1 MVLMDIY
8 LATEH
13 AYHFIPQ
20 FNVEVARDRVEQ
32 KKVNLIA
39 GTLGSLFSRAKPE
52 DLQLAAVE
60 NRVEPFWLLE
70 ASSRTV
76 YDRARTYTIPA
87 GGSEVRSVTVMGT
100 DFPVVPQPKGDNAFT
115 FTGVEH
121 CVQEL
126 KSRQTFDGITGTKV
140 DLLKYAG
147 AAKTEIADLTTF
159 APEGVLVVPPQ
170 VKANAV
176 VRQVTADV
184 VQPVQNV
191 QTIHEERVDI
201 ETVDLNFRPIYAF
214 EYEWAAKNKRV
225 VIEFDPLTGEIRS
238 GGKRWSD
245 QIKSMVT
252 RDLIFDI
259 TADAF
264 GTLVPGG
271 SIAVKLVKAV
281 VDRKK

>member
-1 MVLMDIY
+1 MDIY

-52 DLQLAAVE
+52 DLQLATVE

-76 YDRARTYTIPA
+76 YDRARTFTIPA
-87 GGSEVRSVTVMGT
+87 SGAEVRSVTVMGT

-115 FTGVEH
+115 LSGVEH

-126 KSRQTFDGITGTKV
+126 KSRQTFDGITGAKV

-214 EYEWAAKNKRV
+214 EYEWAAKNRRV

>member
-1 MVLMDIY
+1 MDIY

-20 FNVEVARDRVEQ
+20 FSVDVARDRVEQ
-32 KKVNLIA
+32 KKLNLVA

-52 DLQLAAVE
+52 ELQLATVE
-60 NRVEPFWLLE
+60 NRVEPFWLLD
-70 ASSRTV
+70 ASSRTL
-76 YDRARTYTIPA
+76 YDRARTYTVPA
-87 GGSEVRSVTVMGT
+87 SGAEVKSVTVVGQ
-100 DFPVVPQPKGDNAFT
+100 DFPTVPQPKSGYAFT
-115 FTGVEH
+115 LTGIEH
-121 CVQEL
+121 CLQEL
-126 KSRQTFDGITGTKV
+126 QSRQTFDGITGNKV
-140 DLLKYAG
+140 DLLKYAS
-147 AAKTEIADLTTF
+147 AAKTEIADINTF

-176 VRQVTADV
+176 VRQVTAEV

-201 ETVDLNFRPIYAF
+201 QTIDLNFRPIYAF
-214 EYEWAAKNKRV
+214 EYEWTTKNKKV
-225 VIEFDPLTGEIRS
+225 VIEFDPLTGEMHT

-245 QIKSMVT
+245 QIKGLLT
-252 RDLIFDI
+252 RDLLFDV

-264 GTLVPGG
+264 GTIIPGG

>member
-1 MVLMDIY
+1 MEIY

-32 KKVNLIA
+32 KKVSLIA

-52 DLQLAAVE
+52 DLQLATVE

-76 YDRARTYTIPA
+76 YDRARTFTIPA
-87 GGSEVRSVTVMGT
+87 SGAEVRSVTVIGT
-100 DFPVVPQPKGDNAFT
+100 DFPVIPQPKGDNAFT
-115 FTGVEH
+115 LTGVEH

-126 KSRQTFDGITGTKV
+126 KSRQTFDGITGAKT

-201 ETVDLNFRPIYAF
+201 ETIDLNFRPIYAF
-214 EYEWAAKNKRV
+214 EYQWAAKNKQV
-225 VIEFDPLTGEIRS
+225 VIEFDPLTGEMRT
-238 GGKRWSD
+238 GGKTWSD
-245 QIKSMVT
+245 QIKGLVT

-259 TADAF
+259 TADTF
-264 GTLVPGG
+264 GMIVPGG

>member
-1 MVLMDIY
+1 MDIY
-8 LATEH
+8 LANEH
-13 AYHFIPQ
+13 AYHYIPQ
-20 FNVEVARDRVEQ
+20 FTIDVARDRVEQ
-32 KKVNLIA
+32 KKVNLIT

-52 DLQLAAVE
+52 ELQLATVE

-70 ASSRTV
+70 ASSRTT
-76 YDRARTYTIPA
+76 YDRARTYNITASGAEVKSVSILGTEFPA
-87 GGSEVRSVTVMGT
+87 
-100 DFPVVPQPKGDNAFT
+100 VPQSKGSPTFT
-115 FTGVEH
+115 FTGVER

-126 KSRQTFDGITGTKV
+126 QARQTFDGITGKKV

-147 AAKTEIADLTTF
+147 SAKTEIADINTF

-176 VRQVTADV
+176 VRQVTAEV
-184 VQPVQNV
+184 VQPAQNV
-191 QTIHEERVDI
+191 QAIHEERVNI
-201 ETVDLNFRPIYAF
+201 ETIDLNFRPIYAF

-225 VIEFDPLTGEIRS
+225 VVEFDPLTGEIRT

-245 QIKSMVT
+245 QIKGLVT

-264 GTLVPGG
+264 GTIVPGG
-271 SIAVKLVKAV
+271 SIAVKLVNAV

>member
-1 MVLMDIY
+1 MEIY

-13 AYHFIPQ
+13 VYHFIPQ
-20 FNVEVARDRVEQ
+20 FSIDVARDRVEQ

-52 DLQLAAVE
+52 ELQLASVE
-60 NRVEPFWLLE
+60 NRVEPFWFVE
-70 ASSRTV
+70 AASRTV
-76 YDRARTYTIPA
+76 YDRARTYTVTA
-87 GGSEVRSVTVMGT
+87 SGTEVKSVSLLGT
-100 DFPVVPQPKGDNAFT
+100 DFPAVPQPKGGPTLT

-121 CVQEL
+121 CTQEL
-126 KSRQTFDGITGTKV
+126 ESRQTFDGITGSKV

-147 AAKTEIADLTTF
+147 AAKTEIADINTF

-176 VRQVTADV
+176 VRQVTAEV

-191 QTIHEERVDI
+191 QAIHEERVDI
-201 ETVDLNFRPIYAF
+201 QTIDLNFRPIYAF
-214 EYEWAAKNKRV
+214 EYEWAAKNKRA
-225 VIEFDPLTGEIRS
+225 VIEFDPLTGELHS

-245 QIKSMVT
+245 QIKGLVT

-264 GTLVPGG
+264 GTIVPGG

-281 VDRKK
+281 VDRRK

>member
-1 MVLMDIY
+1 MDIY

-39 GTLGSLFSRAKPE
+39 GTLGTLFSRAKPE
-52 DLQLAAVE
+52 DLQLATVE

-76 YDRARTYTIPA
+76 YDRARTYTIAA
-87 GGSEVRSVTVMGT
+87 GGAEVRSVTVMGT

-115 FTGVEH
+115 LTGVEH
-121 CVQEL
+121 CIQEL
-126 KSRQTFDGITGTKV
+126 KSRQTFDGITGAKT

-147 AAKTEIADLTTF
+147 SAKTEIADLATF

-176 VRQVTADV
+176 VRQVTAEV

-191 QTIHEERVDI
+191 QTIHEERVDV
-201 ETVDLNFRPIYAF
+201 ETIDLNFRPIYAF

-225 VIEFDPLTGEIRS
+225 VIEFDPLTGEMHT

-264 GTLVPGG
+264 GTIVPGG

>member
-1 MVLMDIY
+1 MEIY

-20 FNVEVARDRVEQ
+20 FTVDVARDRVEQ

-52 DLQLAAVE
+52 ELQLATVE

-76 YDRARTYTIPA
+76 YDRARTYTISVS
-87 GGSEVRSVTVMGT
+87 GSEVRSVTLMGT
-100 DFPVVPQPKGDNAFT
+100 DFPAVPQSKGEPAFT
-115 FTGVEH
+115 LTGVEH
-121 CVQEL
+121 CTQEL
-126 KSRQTFDGITGTKV
+126 QSRQTFDGITGAKV
-140 DLLKYAG
+140 DLLKYSG
-147 AAKTEIADLTTF
+147 SAKTEIADINSF
-159 APEGVLVVPPQ
+159 APEGILVVPPQ

-201 ETVDLNFRPIYAF
+201 KTIDLNFRPIYAF
-214 EYEWAAKNKRV
+214 EYEWTSKNKRA
-225 VIEFDPLTGEIRS
+225 VIEFDPLTGEMRT

-245 QIKSMVT
+245 QIKGLVT

-259 TADAF
+259 TADTF
-264 GTLVPGG
+264 GMIVPGG

>member
-1 MVLMDIY
+1 MDIY

-20 FNVEVARDRVEQ
+20 FSPDVARDRVEQ

-39 GTLGSLFSRAKPE
+39 GTLGSLFSRSKPE
-52 DLQLAAVE
+52 ELQLVTME
-60 NRVEPFWLLE
+60 NRVEPFWLLA
-70 ASSRTV
+70 ASSRTS
-76 YDRARTYTIPA
+76 YDRAHTYTVTA
-87 GGSEVRSVTVMGT
+87 GGAEVKSVTLLGQEVI
-100 DFPVVPQPKGDNAFT
+100 VKPQPKGAPAFAL
-115 FTGVEH
+115 TGVEH
-121 CVQEL
+121 CIQEL
-126 KSRQTFDGITGTKV
+126 RTQQTFDGITGATV
-140 DLLKYAG
+140 DLLKYSNF
-147 AAKTEIADLTTF
+147 AKTEISDITSF
-159 APEGVLVVPPQ
+159 APADVLVLPPQ

-176 VRQVTADV
+176 VRQVTAQV
-184 VQPVQNV
+184 VQPVQDV
-191 QTIHEERVDI
+191 QAILEERVDI

-225 VIEFDPLTGEIRS
+225 VIEFDPLTGEMHT
-238 GGKRWSD
+238 GGKTWSD
-245 QIKSMVT
+245 QIKSLVT

-264 GTLVPGG
+264 GTIVPGG

>member
-1 MVLMDIY
+1 MDIY

-20 FNVEVARDRVEQ
+20 FSVDVARDRVEQ
-32 KKVNLIA
+32 KKLNLVA

-52 DLQLAAVE
+52 ELQLATVE
-60 NRVEPFWLLE
+60 NRVEPFWLLD
-70 ASSRTV
+70 ASSRTL
-76 YDRARTYTIPA
+76 YDRARTYTVPA
-87 GGSEVRSVTVMGT
+87 SGAEVKSVTVVGQ
-100 DFPVVPQPKGDNAFT
+100 DFPTVPQPKGGYAFT
-115 FTGVEH
+115 LTGIEH
-121 CVQEL
+121 CLQEL
-126 KSRQTFDGITGTKV
+126 QSRQTFDGITGNKV
-140 DLLKYAG
+140 DLLKYAS
-147 AAKTEIADLTTF
+147 AAKTEIADINTF

-176 VRQVTADV
+176 VRQVTAEV

-201 ETVDLNFRPIYAF
+201 QTIDLNFRPIYAF
-214 EYEWAAKNKRV
+214 EYEWTTKNKKV
-225 VIEFDPLTGEIRS
+225 VIEFDPLTGEMHT

-245 QIKSMVT
+245 QIKGLLT
-252 RDLIFDI
+252 RDLLFDV

-264 GTLVPGG
+264 GTIIPGG

>member
-1 MVLMDIY
+1 MEIY

-20 FNVEVARDRVEQ
+20 FTVDVARDRVEQ

-52 DLQLAAVE
+52 ELQLATVE

-76 YDRARTYTIPA
+76 YDRARTYTVPIS
-87 GGSEVRSVTVMGT
+87 GSEVRSVTLMGT
-100 DFPVVPQPKGDNAFT
+100 DFPAVPQPKGESAFT
-115 FTGVEH
+115 LTGVEH
-121 CVQEL
+121 CTQEL
-126 KSRQTFDGITGTKV
+126 QSRQTFDGITGAKV
-140 DLLKYAG
+140 DLLKYSG
-147 AAKTEIADLTTF
+147 SAKTEIADINSF
-159 APEGVLVVPPQ
+159 APEGILVVPPQ

-201 ETVDLNFRPIYAF
+201 KTIDLNFRPIYAF
-214 EYEWAAKNKRV
+214 EYEWTSKNKRA
-225 VIEFDPLTGEIRS
+225 VIEFDPLTGEMRT

-245 QIKSMVT
+245 QIKGLVT

-259 TADAF
+259 TADTF
-264 GTLVPGG
+264 GMIVPGG

>member
-1 MVLMDIY
+1 MDIY

-13 AYHFIPQ
+13 AYHFVPQ
-20 FNVEVARDRVEQ
+20 FSIDVARDRVEQ

-52 DLQLAAVE
+52 ELQLATVE

-70 ASSRTV
+70 ASSRTT
-76 YDRARTYTIPA
+76 YDRARTYNIAASGTEVKSVAVLGTEFPA
-87 GGSEVRSVTVMGT
+87 
-100 DFPVVPQPKGDNAFT
+100 VPQSKGNPTFT
-115 FTGVEH
+115 LTGVER

-126 KSRQTFDGITGTKV
+126 QARQTFDGITGNKV
-140 DLLKYAG
+140 DFLKYAG
-147 AAKTEIADLTTF
+147 ATKTEITDINTF

-176 VRQVTADV
+176 VRQVTAEV

-191 QTIHEERVDI
+191 QAIHEERVII
-201 ETVDLNFRPIYAF
+201 ETIDLNFRPIYAF
-214 EYEWAAKNKRV
+214 EYEWTAKNKRA
-225 VIEFDPLTGEIRS
+225 VIEFDPLTGEMRT

-245 QIKSMVT
+245 QIKGLVT

-264 GTLVPGG
+264 GTIVPGG

>member
-1 MVLMDIY
+1 MDIY

-20 FNVEVARDRVEQ
+20 FSVDVARDRVEQ
-32 KKVNLIA
+32 KKMNLIA
-39 GTLGSLFSRAKPE
+39 GTLGSLFSRSKPE
-52 DLQLAAVE
+52 ELQLATVE

-70 ASSRTV
+70 ASSRTL
-76 YDRARTYTIPA
+76 YDRSRTYTVPA
-87 GGSEVRSVTVMGT
+87 SGPEVKSVTVMGQDLPT
-100 DFPVVPQPKGDNAFT
+100 VHQPKGGPAFII
-115 FTGVEH
+115 TGIEH
-121 CVQEL
+121 CIQEL
-126 KSRQTFDGITGTKV
+126 QTRQTFDGISGSKV
-140 DLLKYAG
+140 DYLKYVS
-147 AAKTEIADLTTF
+147 AAKTEIADLNTF

-176 VRQVTADV
+176 VRQVTAEV

-201 ETVDLNFRPIYAF
+201 LTIDLNFRPIYAF
-214 EYEWAAKNKRV
+214 EYEWTTKNKKV
-225 VIEFDPLTGEIRS
+225 VIEFDPLTGDMHT
-238 GGKRWSD
+238 GGKKWSD
-245 QIKSMVT
+245 QIKGLLT
-252 RDLIFDI
+252 RDLLFDV

-264 GTLVPGG
+264 GTIVPGG

>member
-1 MVLMDIY
+1 MDIY

-52 DLQLAAVE
+52 DLQLATVE

-76 YDRARTYTIPA
+76 YDRARTFTIPA
-87 GGSEVRSVTVMGT
+87 SGAEVRSVTVMGT

-115 FTGVEH
+115 LSGVEH

-126 KSRQTFDGITGTKV
+126 KSRQTFDGITGAKV

-176 VRQVTADV
+176 VRQVTAEV

>member
-1 MVLMDIY
+1 MEIY

-20 FNVEVARDRVEQ
+20 FSVDVARDRVEQ
-32 KKVNLIA
+32 KKVSLIA

-52 DLQLAAVE
+52 ELQLATVE

-76 YDRARTYTIPA
+76 YDRARTYTVPVS
-87 GGSEVRSVTVMGT
+87 GSEVRSVTLMGT
-100 DFPVVPQPKGDNAFT
+100 NFPAVPQSKGEPAFT
-115 FTGVEH
+115 LTGVEY
-121 CVQEL
+121 CIQEL
-126 KSRQTFDGITGTKV
+126 QSRQTFDGITGAKV
-140 DLLKYAG
+140 DLLKYSG
-147 AAKTEIADLTTF
+147 SAKTEIADINSF
-159 APEGVLVVPPQ
+159 APEGILVVPPQ

-201 ETVDLNFRPIYAF
+201 KTIDLNFRPIYAF
-214 EYEWAAKNKRV
+214 EYEWTSKNKRA
-225 VIEFDPLTGEIRS
+225 VIEFDPLTGEIRT

-245 QIKSMVT
+245 QIKGLVT

-259 TADAF
+259 TADTF
-264 GTLVPGG
+264 GMIVPGG

>member
-1 MVLMDIY
+1 MDIY
-8 LATEH
+8 LAAEH

-20 FNVEVARDRVEQ
+20 FSVDIARDRVEQ
-32 KKVNLIA
+32 KKMNLIA
-39 GTLGSLFSRAKPE
+39 GTLGSLFSRSKPE
-52 DLQLAAVE
+52 ELQLATVE

-76 YDRARTYTIPA
+76 YDRARTYTVPA
-87 GGSEVRSVTVMGT
+87 SGTEVKSVSVMGQDLPT
-100 DFPVVPQPKGDNAFT
+100 VPQPKSGPAFIL
-115 FTGVEH
+115 TGVEH

-126 KSRQTFDGITGTKV
+126 QTRQTFDGISGNKV

-147 AAKTEIADLTTF
+147 AAKTEIADISTF

-170 VKANAV
+170 VRANAV
-176 VRQVTADV
+176 VRQVTAEV

-191 QTIHEERVDI
+191 QTILEERVDI
-201 ETVDLNFRPIYAF
+201 ETIDLNFRPIYAF

-225 VIEFDPLTGEIRS
+225 VIEFDPLTGEMRT

-245 QIKSMVT
+245 QIKGMLT

-264 GTLVPGG
+264 GTIVPGG

-281 VDRKK
+281 VDRNK